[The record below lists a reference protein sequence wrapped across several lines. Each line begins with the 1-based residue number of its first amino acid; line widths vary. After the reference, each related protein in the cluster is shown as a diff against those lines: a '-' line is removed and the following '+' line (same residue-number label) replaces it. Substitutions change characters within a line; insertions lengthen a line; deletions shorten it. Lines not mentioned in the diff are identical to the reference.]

1 MKPQVQF
8 NNSKSFTRL
17 FLILTVIATSL
28 NLLAQPDFNPN
39 SLKLTI
45 VGNGYSDQTFVV
57 IIPGSTTGFDSQYD
71 AYKLMGIYAAPQ
83 LYSIISCCNLSVN
96 AIPELYNG
104 MEIQLGNR
112 FGADNSYTISA
123 NGLYTFGTD
132 TTIVLEDTK
141 ENEFINLMSDSS
153 YTFTGLESDAHD
165 RFKLHYYC
173 PMKFEINTF
182 MEGPYQGAGLMSATL
197 DIQSILPTTQP
208 YGIAPWNYSGT
219 EFVPFFPFNNVV
231 DWVLV
236 EFRET
241 SGGPETATSGTMVKQ
256 QALFLRNDGKIV
268 QLDGSTE
275 FKVNAPTI
283 TNDLYVVVYHR
294 NHLAVMSANPISFDV
309 APLAYDF
316 STGMNQAYG
325 SSGQKDIGGGSYGM
339 FAGDGDANNLVQ
351 NTDETNVWQPQL
363 NQFGY
368 LNGDFNMN
376 GIVQNNDET
385 SYWRVNLNFASQV
398 P

>member
-17 FLILTVIATSL
+17 ILILTVIATSL

-96 AIPELYNG
+96 TIPELYNG

-208 YGIAPWNYSGT
+208 YGVAPWNYSGT

-231 DWVLV
+231 DWLLL
-236 EFRET
+236 ELRDAPDAASANASTMIEQRACLLLKNGT
-241 SGGPETATSGTMVKQ
+241 ITGIDNETAP
-256 QALFLRNDGKIV
+256 LFTGVISQNAFIV
-268 QLDGSTE
+268 
-275 FKVNAPTI
+275 VR
-283 TNDLYVVVYHR
+283 HR
-294 NHLAVMSANPISFDV
+294 NHLSIMSSG
-309 APLAYDF
+309 PLVRDGGTYSWDF
-316 STGMNQAYG
+316 TNSMTQAYG
-325 SSGQKDIGGGSYGM
+325 TDAMIDFGDGHFGMFTGDGNADNTVNNGDKISIWQTLVGKSGYMAADYNLSGQV
-339 FAGDGDANNLVQ
+339 N
-351 NTDETNVWQPQL
+351 NTDKNESWLPNVGEATQIP
-363 NQFGY
+363 
-368 LNGDFNMN
+368 
-376 GIVQNNDET
+376 
-385 SYWRVNLNFASQV
+385 
-398 P
+398 